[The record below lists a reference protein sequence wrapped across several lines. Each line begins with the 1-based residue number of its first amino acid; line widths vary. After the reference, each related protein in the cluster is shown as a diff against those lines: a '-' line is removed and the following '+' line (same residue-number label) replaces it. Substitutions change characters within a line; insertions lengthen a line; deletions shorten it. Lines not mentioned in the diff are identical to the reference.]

1 VPKLLKAIAISSIAA
16 ITLGI
21 IGYFIIVFWLIAQG
35 SSGSNEMVDTIRSKQ
50 AMYWSLPFTLVC
62 LVISVY
68 FATRELLSGH
78 YLVALGTAILVGL
91 SIYIG
96 PLKII
101 SIHMNLLPVAIGA
114 LIGAFLS
121 TKLNKSLKSGTLQ
134 SGAP

>member
-1 VPKLLKAIAISSIAA
+1 MPKLLKGIAISSTVA

-35 SSGSNEMVDTIRSKQ
+35 SSDSTEMVDTIHSKQ

-68 FATRELLSGH
+68 LGTRKLLSGH
-78 YLVALGTAILVGL
+78 YLVALGTTILVGL

-101 SIHMNLLPVAIGA
+101 SIHMNLLPIVIGA

-121 TKLNKSLKSGTLQ
+121 TILNKSLKSGKPQ
-134 SGAP
+134 SGTP

>member
-1 VPKLLKAIAISSIAA
+1 MPKLLKGIAISSATA

-35 SSGSNEMVDTIRSKQ
+35 SADSTKMVDTIRSKQ

-62 LVISVY
+62 LAISVY
-68 FATRELLSGH
+68 LATRKLRSGY
-78 YLVALGTAILVGL
+78 YLVALGTAILVSL

-101 SIHMNLLPVAIGA
+101 SIHMNLLPITIGA

-121 TKLNKSLKSGTLQ
+121 IKLNKSPKSGIPQ
-134 SGAP
+134 SDGT